1 MNMAYNYGW
10 TYKTL
15 SDEDNSK
22 YAGCV
27 FTYAN
32 LSQAKL
38 GEVNVTVTNNQI
50 GSRTQVVAKSPSTN
64 CIGVPRSGMELSW
77 DDVLALSE
85 DQNDPTPLF
94 AIDYPYWENGVKH
107 RHTLAVK
114 AWRDAVME
122 NRKIGSINPSVY
134 GTYANIHCQFYTRI
148 YYNQV
153 GIEGEQ
159 FHDERIDSGA
169 NVLCLAY
176 KPNTNDVTTFHTHL
190 EFFYASEETGD
201 WDDHMFQIFV
211 GISGFGQAGSTGFCD
226 YYLWSPKMW
235 GATGTYESYFGAY
248 NPNSVPYDG
257 DYGYESGPDGYG
269 DANPTHDFH
278 SDDIIRSDNPT
289 LSVLS
294 SGFYNLYKVT
304 SGFLA
309 NLGRAIFPP
318 PIVDS
323 ESLVDALNSLCANQ
337 YNGKLIDYFIDCHI
351 VPVDIPASGSGR
363 IRAGGKELVN
373 VDNGQY
379 YAAPLVS
386 NAYVSKSCGS
396 VSIPEAFGNFLDYT
410 VKCKLY
416 LPCYG
421 YVDIPAEY
429 WNGGTISVEYC
440 FNVIDGSFVA
450 FVSGKAKHSGLNS
463 LIGQYSGC
471 AITHIPIRGADYSN
485 IMSGLIS
492 VGIGT
497 AATIATGHIAS
508 QNAFR
513 SAMTSAQMNMIGKA
527 AGSPEADIIAQRG
540 ALAAQTSSDSVNF
553 STAGSAAS
561 QLTSGLANVLSMK
574 PTMVNNGT
582 ANASSS
588 MMMHKKPYLIIE
600 YPTPQFSSGYPKE
613 SGLPLN
619 VYAPLGKYGGMTIAE
634 NPVLDGIPCTATEK
648 ARIRAALASGL
659 IFR

>member
-1 MNMAYNYGW
+1 MAYNYGW

-85 DQNDPTPLF
+85 DQNDPTSLF

-107 RHTLAVK
+107 RNTLVVK
-114 AWRDAVME
+114 AWRESVMAS
-122 NRKIGSINPSVY
+122 RKIGSITPSVY
-134 GTYANIHCQFYTRI
+134 GTYATIHCQFYTRI

-153 GIEGEQ
+153 GVEGEQ

-176 KPNTNDVTTFHTHL
+176 KPNTDDVTYFHTHL

-201 WDDHMFQIFV
+201 WDDHNFQIFV
-211 GISGFGQAGSTGFCD
+211 GISGFGQAGTTGFCD

-235 GATGTYESYFGAY
+235 GAIGTYESYFGAY

-269 DANPTHDFH
+269 DGDPTHDLS
-278 SDDIIRSDNPT
+278 SDDITQSDLPT

-294 SGFYNLYKVT
+294 PGFVNVYKVT
-304 SGFLA
+304 SGLLTKMGEALFPEPIL
-309 NLGRAIFPP
+309 NPDFNVIQAI
-318 PIVDS
+318 
-323 ESLVDALNSLCANQ
+323 NQ
-337 YNGKLIDYFIDCHI
+337 LSTMLWNGKLLDYIVDCHI
-351 VPVDIPASGSGR
+351 IPVNVMTGALAE
-363 IRAGGKELVN
+363 IRCGGKVLRN
-373 VDNGQY
+373 PDTQ
-379 YAAPLVS
+379 
-386 NAYVSKSCGS
+386 NAYTAVRVSESYVSVDCGA
-396 VSIPEAFGNFLDYT
+396 VSIGECFANFLDYT

-429 WNGGTISVEYC
+429 WNGGTLSVKYA
-440 FNVIDGSFVA
+440 FNIIDGTFVA
-450 FVSGKAKHSGLNS
+450 FVYGKAKHSGLNS
-463 LIGQYSGC
+463 LVGQYSGC
-471 AITHIPIRGADYSN
+471 AVTHIPIRGQDYSQ
-485 IMSGLIS
+485 IISGLATTAM
-492 VGIGT
+492 GT
-497 AATIATGHIAS
+497 AAGA
-508 QNAFR
+508 
-513 SAMTSAQMNMIGKA
+513 IGA
-527 AGSPEADIIAQRG
+527 AG
-540 ALAAQTSSDSVNF
+540 
-553 STAGSAAS
+553 AAS
-561 QLTSGLANVLSMK
+561 SGLSAILGSKPSM
-574 PTMVNNGT
+574 TNSGSSNS
-582 ANASSS
+582 SSS

-634 NPVLDGIPCTATEK
+634 NPILDGIPCTEREK
-648 ARIRAALASGL
+648 ERIRAALKSGL